1 MIRLP
6 DSPLSADA
14 LTGLADHQRTID
26 SLPDHAE
33 RVARAK
39 KSFSSVNKPGNP
51 IFDEVKATLTRMC
64 SGARR
69 CAYCEDSCADEV
81 EHIRPKSL
89 YPEVVFA
96 WMNYLYACGICNRH
110 KDNHFA
116 VFADDTGLL
125 TNVSRAKKAPVVP
138 PIAGKPVFI
147 DPRIE
152 DPTEFLSLDLRDT
165 FWFLPRAR
173 PGTVEHARA
182 EYTIRELRLNLRD
195 ILPGARRSAYL
206 DYLNH
211 LKVYVHDKSQGMS
224 KQHLDMLAGQVRA
237 RQHPSVW
244 FEMKRQHK
252 LFPELVLPFSKAP
265 EALDW

>member
-14 LTGLADHQRTID
+14 LKGLAEHQRAID
-26 SLPDHAE
+26 SLPDYAE
-33 RVARAK
+33 RVASAK
-39 KSFSSVNKPGNP
+39 KRFSSVNKVGNP
-51 IFDEVKATLTRMC
+51 TFDDVKATLTRMC

-96 WMNYLYACGICNRH
+96 WMNYLYACGICNLH
-110 KDNHFA
+110 KNDHFA
-116 VFADDTGLL
+116 VFAEDTGLL
-125 TNVSRAKKAPVVP
+125 TSVQRTWKAPVVP
-138 PIAGKPVFI
+138 PIVGTPVFI

-165 FWFLPRAR
+165 FWFLPRAK

-195 ILPGARRSAYL
+195 ILPSARRDAYL

-211 LKVYVHDKSQGMS
+211 LKVYVHDKSQGMP
-224 KQHLDMLAGQVRA
+224 QAHLDMFAGRLRA

-244 FEMKRQHK
+244 FEMKRQHA
-252 LFPELVLPFSKAP
+252 LIGELLLPFSKAP